1 MLRPLPGRRAMAEL
15 SKREKKERR
24 KEKRKQ
30 KEKERRKRERAAAA
44 ERREYQR
51 RIDEF
56 KTGYSDPELIR
67 DAHYTNVRR
76 PFRGG
81 GPGSGRRA

>member
-1 MLRPLPGRRAMAEL
+1 MAEL

-30 KEKERRKRERAAAA
+30 KEKVKRKRERAAAA

-51 RIDEF
+51 RMDEF

-67 DAHYTNVRR
+67 EVSEVPGCARILVRR
-76 PFRGG
+76 RLMWP
-81 GPGSGRRA
+81 SMNA